1 MIKNN
6 KMANQKSLSK
16 KPRSKK
22 ISGTEEKKQPLNT
35 SDNDTFLPHGSYD
48 NSHNQGLQN
57 ELLGEWGEILKKLEV
72 RANIVQEKATV
83 LEEAINKNSEKINNL
98 ENVLSITNSSFLNII
113 ENQNEYN
120 ERLTKRILNALKK
133 WFITL
138 LILIII
144 CCFSN
149 FINFFF
155 WLSGR
160 KKFWWFKSI

>member
-57 ELLGEWGEILKKLEV
+57 ELLGE
-72 RANIVQEKATV
+72 
-83 LEEAINKNSEKINNL
+83 
-98 ENVLSITNSSFLNII
+98 
-113 ENQNEYN
+113 
-120 ERLTKRILNALKK
+120 
-133 WFITL
+133 
-138 LILIII
+138 
-144 CCFSN
+144 
-149 FINFFF
+149 
-155 WLSGR
+155 
-160 KKFWWFKSI
+160 